1 MHNRRMQAER
11 RGTYMVIEGPDGSG
25 KTTQKDLLLQKL
37 RSMNKDAVD
46 LIEPGGTPL
55 GKELRTLILDPS
67 IVKQPESELDLF
79 TVARR
84 ELVQQILR
92 PSLEA
97 GKIVISD
104 RNWFSSVAYQGY
116 GRSLALE
123 KIISRS
129 KEAMGQYFM
138 PDVAVVL
145 SVPIEVTA
153 ERIKQAGKKAD
164 WFEQLGPD
172 FFARVQEGY
181 SWMVDEYQLTVIDGT
196 KSIEAVHS
204 DLLRLL
210 RQSGAI

>member
-1 MHNRRMQAER
+1 MQTKR

-37 RSMNKDAVD
+37 QSMHKDVVD

-55 GKELRTLILDPS
+55 GKALRSLILDPS

-79 TVARR
+79 TAARR

-116 GRSLALE
+116 GRSLAID
-123 KIISRS
+123 KIIARS

-145 SVPIEVTA
+145 DVPLQETSA
-153 ERIKQAGKKAD
+153 RIKKAGKKAD
-164 WFEQLGPD
+164 WFEQLGTD
-172 FFARVQEGY
+172 FFVKVQAGY
-181 SWMVDEYQLTVIDGT
+181 AWLVDEYHLTVIDGT
-196 KSIEAVHS
+196 RSIEAINS
-204 DLLRLL
+204 DLLGLL
-210 RQSGAI
+210 IQPATD